1 MLAPTHFQEISQVLL
16 QLDTAQLNQ
25 LRQEIELLQK
35 INEPIPSEI
44 QEEYNI
50 LMQKRQAGNLT
61 ETEHE
66 RLIELADELEKIRN
80 QQLRYLIQYAQL
92 KNKSLD
98 EVLEELNIKSN
109 TYVA

>member
-1 MLAPTHFQEISQVLL
+1 MLASTHFQEISQVLP

-35 INEPIPSEI
+35 INESVSSEI
-44 QEEYNI
+44 QEEYAT
-50 LMQKRQAGNLT
+50 LLQKRQAGNLT

-66 RLIELADELEKIRN
+66 RLINLSDEFEKYRT

-98 EVLEELNIKSN
+98 EVLQELNIKSS